1 MERGIWPLARTKQK
15 HVECLGEFLFLPAWA
30 PQSSATTS
38 HWLNSRGQQ
47 RARSTVL
54 SLLGINGAG
63 HRMVEHRLGVGGKP
77 EQPELP
83 NSFISLINPKKVGV
97 IIILFQMREFGSRR
111 YSSNSFRNPDEKMV
125 ALPLESKSASSRCL
139 NRVSPV
145 NYPENEF
152 GDPLLSIETGGRVF
166 PT

>member
-1 MERGIWPLARTKQK
+1 MGPSIFCHYLPLAELQGTAEGKEYCPEPPGHQWSRAQDGRTQI
-15 HVECLGEFLFLPAWA
+15 GGGRQTRTARAPEFIY
-30 PQSSATTS
+30 QS
-38 HWLNSRGQQ
+38 HY
-47 RARSTVL
+47 
-54 SLLGINGAG
+54 
-63 HRMVEHRLGVGGKP
+63 
-77 EQPELP
+77 
-83 NSFISLINPKKVGV
+83 PKKVGV

-111 YSSNSFRNPDEKMV
+111 YSNSFRNPDEKMV
-125 ALPLESKSASSRCL
+125 ALPLESKSTSSHCL

>member
-1 MERGIWPLARTKQK
+1 MWPLARTKQK
-15 HVECLGEFLFLPAWA
+15 QGECLEEFLFLPPWA

-63 HRMVEHRLGVGGKP
+63 QRMVEHRLGVRGKR
-77 EQPELP
+77 EQSKVP
-83 NSFISLINPKKVGV
+83 NSFICLINPKKVGV

-111 YSSNSFRNPDEKMV
+111 CSNSFRNPAEKMV
-125 ALPLESKSASSRCL
+125 EEPPSESKSTSPPCL
-139 NRVSPV
+139 NRLSPA
-145 NYPENEF
+145 NDTENEF
-152 GDPLLSIETGGRVF
+152 GHHSSSLEIGGRVF